1 MSRPQPQSAAIR
13 RPSRRPRSRRSL
25 PFVAGTLIAAAG
37 LVFGGIATAAA
48 NDSHAHG
55 ASNPTPP
62 PNAIPPRHGDAIPNV
77 TTVESEIK
85 AYYGSVAG
93 TVPGI
98 GAVTLPSPD
107 SNYAREV
114 HGIEARTEAY
124 LAHRPHYAG
133 SAKPAVVF
141 DIDDTTLNTYDYE
154 ISSQFAFTPASN
166 AAFVTAKAFPAVF
179 GMPELVNWVGSHG
192 YTVFFIT
199 GRPEAQRT
207 PTVGNLTDVG
217 YTVPTDATHVF
228 LKQPT
233 PPAYLHCAAA
243 PTCTTIEYKSGTRAH
258 IEADGYHIVADLGDQ
273 FSDLKGGHAGLAVKI
288 PNPMY
293 YLP

>member
-1 MSRPQPQSAAIR
+1 MSHLRSAAAR
-13 RPSRRPRSRRSL
+13 RPSRPPRSRRSL
-25 PFVAGTLIAAAG
+25 PLVAGALIAAAG
-37 LVFGGIATAAA
+37 LVFGGIATAAGY
-48 NDSHAHG
+48 DGHG
-55 ASNPTPP
+55 HGPSNPTPA
-62 PNAIPPRHGDAIPNV
+62 PNAAPPRHGDAIPNV

-85 AYYGSVAG
+85 AYYGSVPG

-114 HGIEARTEAY
+114 HGIEAWAKVY
-124 LAHRPHYAG
+124 LAHRAHHAG
-133 SAKPAVVF
+133 PARPALIF

-154 ISSQFAFTPASN
+154 ISSQFAYTPASN
-166 AAFVTAKAFPAVF
+166 AAFVNAKAFPAVF
-179 GMPELVNWVGSHG
+179 GMPALVNWAGSHG
-192 YTVFFIT
+192 YTIFFLT
-199 GRPEAQRT
+199 GRPEAQRA

-217 YTVPTDATHVF
+217 YTVPTDAAHVY
-228 LKQPT
+228 LKQPS
-233 PPAYLHCAAA
+233 PPSYLHCAAA

-258 IEADGYHIVADLGDQ
+258 IEAQGYRIVADFGDQ
-273 FSDLKGGHAGLAVKI
+273 FSDLKGGHSGLTVKL